1 MQIHPRVERFILP
14 HSLRHRSFRLLR
26 EKRREIREKQ
36 EHDEKSTGY
45 EKKVSRQTAETPQPF
60 LRYPVQA
67 LMKPYLLT
75 LTNTGPSPRIAE
87 MSNGQPVIQRSLT
100 MNEVWELY
108 CHDLEE
114 IESKIRHNLHSE
126 APLINEIAA
135 HIFDG
140 GGKRIRPL
148 LLILCARLTGY
159 DPKNDLVLGSLI
171 EFIHTATLLHDDVL
185 DEAALRRGQ
194 PTARRIWGNRASIL
208 VGDYLYS
215 RAMQHIAAFKNHDL
229 NDTIAV
235 ACRKMAEG
243 EILQLCA
250 NRQPLLSESDYLR
263 IVKYKTGALVAT
275 ACKVGGMLGG
285 VSPIQR
291 EALYQ
296 FGLSLGIAFQLTDDW
311 LDYMANDKSMGKS
324 LGQDLK
330 QGMVTL
336 PLIHLLQCL
345 PTKDRQIL
353 ASKIGNESVEEDDLL
368 QIVAHMYQHGSLQY
382 TKARSQEYIDAALL
396 NLTAFEDSTAKY
408 ALIVVADYMVNRDH

>member
-1 MQIHPRVERFILP
+1 MEP
-14 HSLRHRSFRLLR
+14 
-26 EKRREIREKQ
+26 
-36 EHDEKSTGY
+36 
-45 EKKVSRQTAETPQPF
+45 
-60 LRYPVQA
+60 YP
-67 LMKPYLLT
+67 LT
-75 LTNTGPSPRIAE
+75 LTNTRPSPRIAK

-108 CHDLEE
+108 RHDLEE
-114 IESKIRHNLHSE
+114 IESKIRHNLYSE

-159 DPKNDLVLGSLI
+159 TPKNDLVLGSLI
-171 EFIHTATLLHDDVL
+171 ECIHTATLLHDDVL

-215 RAMQHIAAFKNHDL
+215 RAMQHIAAFKHHDL
-229 NDTIAV
+229 NDTIAT

-250 NRQPLLSESDYLR
+250 NQQPLLSESAYLQ

-285 VSPIQR
+285 VSPIQQ

-296 FGLSLGIAFQLTDDW
+296 FGLSLGIAFQLADDW
-311 LDYMANDKSMGKS
+311 LDYIANDKSMGKS

-345 PTKDRQIL
+345 PAKDRQIL
-353 ASKIGNESVEEDDLL
+353 ASKIGNEAIEEDDLL
-368 QIVAHMYQHGSLQY
+368 QIVAHMRQHGSLRY

-396 NLTAFEDSTAKY
+396 NLTTFEDSTAKC
-408 ALIVVADYMVNRDH
+408 ALIVVADYMVNRGH